1 MPKTKPKRR
10 PGSLGRVIVLLIA
23 GFTLLYIVLI
33 NGHNVATM
41 NPKGWVAQQQ
51 MNLNI
56 FSMIL
61 LLSVALP
68 TIGVLYFFAWKYRE
82 SNPKAKHDPGFQAGK
97 LYIAA
102 AGGIPTGFMSVMGV
116 VMWTDT
122 HRLVPQ
128 QTLPVS
134 TNVKPMTIEVVAL
147 RWKWLFIY
155 PEQHI
160 ATVNFVQMP
169 VNTPVTFE
177 LTADDAPMS
186 GFWIPN
192 LGGMLYAMTGHI
204 NNLNLMATTPG
215 DYQGSTSEIN
225 GAGLAD
231 DKFTAR
237 ATSQK
242 DFDAWVADARLTG
255 GVLDESEYSKLLQ
268 PSEADPVKV
277 YSEYE
282 HGLYA
287 KVLMKYS
294 EDMPGMD
301 MAQ

>member
-1 MPKTKPKRR
+1 MPKTKPKHR
-10 PGSLGRVIVLLIA
+10 PGSLGRAIVLLIA
-23 GFTLLYIVLI
+23 GFTLLYVVLI

-56 FSMIL
+56 FSMAL

-82 SNPKAKHDPGFQAGK
+82 SNPKATHDPKFQASK
-97 LYIAA
+97 LYVVAA
-102 AGGIPTGFMSVMGV
+102 WGIPTVFMTVLSV
-116 VMWTDT
+116 VMWTET

-128 QTLPVS
+128 QTIAAKA
-134 TNVKPMTIEVVAL
+134 KPMTIEVVAL

-155 PEQHI
+155 PDQHI
-160 ATVNFVQMP
+160 ATVNYVQMP

-215 DYQGSTSEIN
+215 DYEGSTSEIN
-225 GAGLAD
+225 GAGLAGD
-231 DKFTAR
+231 RFTVR
-237 ATSQK
+237 AGSQA
-242 DFDAWVADARLTG
+242 DFDSWVADTRLTG

-268 PSEADPVKV
+268 PSESNPATF

-282 HGLYA
+282 RGLYA

-301 MAQ
+301 MSQ